1 DTGDLSAFH
10 RSRARLATVTGVQAR
25 ARFGQ
30 LAGDGIWVRQFAEK
44 PLETGWINGGFFVF
58 EREVLELI
66 SPAPACVLEHE
77 PLEWLASH
85 GQLAVYRHE
94 GYWQCAD
101 TLRDV
106 ELLGRLWDSGQAP
119 WRTWDDRG
127 SDGRGHPGRGR
138 RESDWT
144 VSPEA
149 LLRRRRE
156 AA

>member
-77 PLEWLASH
+77 PLEWLASPRP
-85 GQLAVYRHE
+85 LAGDRHQGYR
-94 GYWQCAD
+94 QCAG
-101 TLRDV
+101 TPRGV
-106 ELLGRLWDSGQAP
+106 RLPRA
-119 WRTWDDRG
+119 
-127 SDGRGHPGRGR
+127 
-138 RESDWT
+138 
-144 VSPEA
+144 
-149 LLRRRRE
+149 
-156 AA
+156 